1 MPLRGA
7 CRVPGSSNVKPLI
20 RRRAQMKA
28 LRPSSTATRIAH
40 TREWIPESF
49 DALLAEIDALK
60 QRAADEKCLLIYRG
74 HRRREWRLDATFV
87 RSVKSRLFDMEAQEG
102 FSARLKDSGDLNS
115 ALTSLLLLKFGTLLE
130 PSAELKAV
138 ESDHGVDAWFEL
150 MKRYQQYPEEDVLA
164 LAGTNFLDWSQSSDV
179 ALFFGNDGRDGEGA
193 LFVCDATATGETL
206 QVLPVV
212 EILRKVREQFMRGEP
227 SGLPLLFSP
236 PKQIANERARNQ
248 QAVYFAQ
255 MELRLDMLESWRL
268 LESSKDD
275 DSIILK
281 IVLPRGTEGD
291 LRKYLEAKSITEPF
305 VYPDKVVTKRG
316 EV

>member
-1 MPLRGA
+1 
-7 CRVPGSSNVKPLI
+7 
-20 RRRAQMKA
+20 MKA
-28 LRPSSTATRIAH
+28 LKPSSKVTRIAR

-60 QRAADEKCLLIYRG
+60 QRAADESRLLVYRG
-74 HRRREWRLDATFV
+74 HRRRDWRLDATFV
-87 RSVKSRLFDMEAQEG
+87 RSVKSRLFGMEAHEG

-130 PSAELKAV
+130 PSAELKTV
-138 ESDHGVDAWFEL
+138 ESEHGVDAWFEL
-150 MKRYQQYPEEDVLA
+150 MKRYQQYPEEDALA
-164 LAGTNFLDWSQSSDV
+164 LAGTNFLDWSLSSDV

-193 LFVCDATATGETL
+193 LFVCDATATGKTL

-248 QAVYFAQ
+248 QAIYFAQ

-275 DSIILK
+275 ESIILK

-291 LRKYLEAKSITEPF
+291 LRKYLEVKGITELF
-305 VYPDKVVTKRG
+305 VYPDKVVTKSG

>member
-1 MPLRGA
+1 
-7 CRVPGSSNVKPLI
+7 
-20 RRRAQMKA
+20 MKA
-28 LRPSSTATRIAH
+28 LKPSSTATRIAS
-40 TREWIPESF
+40 TREWFPESL

-60 QRAADEKCLLIYRG
+60 LRAAGEKRLLIYRG

-87 RSVKSRLFDMEAQEG
+87 RSVKSRLFGMDAHHG
-102 FSARLKDSGDLNS
+102 FSARLRDSGDLNS

-130 PSAELKAV
+130 PSAELKTV
-138 ESDHGVDAWFEL
+138 ESEHGIDAWFEL

-193 LFVCDATATGETL
+193 LFVCDATATGKTL

-212 EILRKVREQFMRGEP
+212 EILRKVRGQFMRGEA

-236 PKQIANERARNQ
+236 PKQIANQRAKNQ

-268 LESSKDD
+268 QESSMDD
-275 DSIILK
+275 ESIILK

-291 LRKYLEAKSITEPF
+291 LRKYLEAKSITESF
-305 VYPDKVVTKRG
+305 IFPDKVVTKRG
-316 EV
+316 EVGRVNARAETTYPNP